1 MTTFRGAPPE
11 TEDGIGALTL
21 SGFLLEVTRRHPER
35 EALVFHEPDGA
46 VVRWCYR
53 DLERES
59 RRVAH
64 AVLGTG
70 AGKDSRVG
78 ILMGNRPE
86 WVAALYGVALAGAV
100 AVPLNTYFEPPELD
114 YVLRHSDAKLLLTQT
129 RLLGH
134 AYVDQLVELCP
145 ELGGAVPGE
154 LRSSRFPHL
163 RRVAALGLDDRRGAV
178 EPWDEFMR
186 LGELVSQELMEAS
199 AAEITPADHALI
211 IYTSGTTAAP
221 KGVLHPH
228 RGPAIQ
234 SWRFAQQLRLDPS
247 VRVWSAFPFFW
258 SAGLVMVMGATL
270 AAGGSL
276 VLQEHFEP
284 GEALDLLESEHV
296 TTPHAWAH
304 QLAELEDHP
313 DWAKTDLSAIRQ
325 CEAFTSFGRHPS
337 VHVDDTWSPRAAYG
351 LSETCTI
358 ISSLP
363 ADTPREI
370 RDRSQG
376 VILPG
381 NLVRI
386 VDRGDGGSADRRR
399 KAGASDGDEEGDT
412 GDALAVDAIGE
423 IAVKG
428 PTMMLGYVKK
438 LPEECF
444 DEDGFF
450 HTGDAGFVDGEG
462 FLHWTG
468 RMTEMIKTGGANVSP
483 VEIEETLLRHPG
495 LKSALAVGVPDDKLG
510 EMVVLC
516 AVAHDG
522 VAVDEGEVRDFLRG
536 RIAAYKIPRRVLF
549 FDEGELSLTGNS
561 KIRGDEL
568 RKLAMQRLSVRDT
581 I

>member
-1 MTTFRGAPPE
+1 MTTFRGPPAE
-11 TEDGIGALTL
+11 TEEGMGALTL
-21 SGFLLEVTRRHPER
+21 SGFLLEVTRRYSDR
-35 EALVFHEPDGA
+35 EALVFHEPDGG
-46 VVRWCYR
+46 VVRWTYR
-53 DLERES
+53 DLERET
-59 RRVAH
+59 RRVAR
-64 AVLGTG
+64 ALLGAGT
-70 AGKDSRVG
+70 GKDSRVA

-114 YVLRHSDAKLLLTQT
+114 YVLRHSDAQLLLTQT

-134 AYVDQLVELCP
+134 AYVDQLAELCP
-145 ELGGAVPGE
+145 ELTAAGPGE
-154 LRSSRFPHL
+154 LLSPRFPHL
-163 RRVAALGLDDRRGAV
+163 RRVVALGLEEARGAA
-178 EPWDEFMR
+178 EPRDAFVR
-186 LGELVSQELMEAS
+186 LGDGIAEDVLDAA
-199 AAEITPADHALI
+199 AAEVTPADHALV

-234 SWRFAQQLRLDPS
+234 SWRFAQQLRLDRS

-270 AAGGSL
+270 AVGGCI

-284 GEALDLLESEHV
+284 GEALHLLEGERV
-296 TTPHAWAH
+296 TSPHAWAH

-313 DWAKTDLSAIRQ
+313 DWPEVDLSSIRH
-325 CEAFTSFGRHPS
+325 CEAFTSFGRHPT
-337 VHVDDTWSPRAAYG
+337 VHVEDAWSPRAAYG

-363 ADTPREI
+363 CDTPREI
-370 RDRSQG
+370 RERSQG

-386 VDRGDGGSADRRR
+386 VDRGDG
-399 KAGASDGDEEGDT
+399 E
-412 GDALAVDAIGE
+412 ALPVDAIGE
-423 IAVKG
+423 ISVKG
-428 PTMMLGYVKK
+428 PTLMLGYVKK

-450 HTGDAGFVDGEG
+450 HTGDAGYVDGDG
-462 FLHWTG
+462 YLHWTG
-468 RMTEMIKTGGANVSP
+468 RMTDMIKTGGANVSP

-495 LKSALAVGVPDDKLG
+495 LKAALAVGIPDGNLG

-522 VAVDEGEVRDFLRG
+522 VAVDEDDVRNFLRG
-536 RIAAYKIPRRVLF
+536 RIASYKIPRRVLF
-549 FDEGELSLTGNS
+549 FDEHELSLTGNA
-561 KIRGDEL
+561 KIRADEL
-568 RKLAMQRLSVRDT
+568 RKLATQRLAVAS
-581 I
+581 

>member
-1 MTTFRGAPPE
+1 VTTFRGPPSE
-11 TEDGIGALTL
+11 SEEGIGALTV
-21 SGFLLEVTRRHPER
+21 SGFLLEVTRRYADR
-35 EALVFHEPDGA
+35 EALVFHEPDGG
-46 VVRWCYR
+46 VVRWSYR
-53 DLERES
+53 ELEREA
-59 RRVAH
+59 RRVAR

-78 ILMGNRPE
+78 ILMGNGPE
-86 WVAALYGVALAGAV
+86 WVAGLYGVALAGAV

-114 YVLRHSDAKLLLTQT
+114 YVLRHSDTTLLLTQT

-134 AYVDQLVELCP
+134 AYVDQLGELCP
-145 ELGGAVPGE
+145 ELTGAAPGR
-154 LRSSRFPHL
+154 LRSARYPHL
-163 RRVAALGLDDRRGAV
+163 RRVVALALDGPRGAV
-178 EPWDEFMR
+178 QPWDQFLR
-186 LGELVSQELMEAS
+186 LGDDVPEALVDAS
-199 AAEITPADHALI
+199 AAEVTPGDHALI

-284 GEALDLLESEHV
+284 GEALHLLESERV
-296 TTPHAWAH
+296 TSPHAWAH

-313 DWAKTDLSAIRQ
+313 DWPRVDLSAIRH
-325 CEAFTSFGRHPS
+325 CESFTSFGRHPS
-337 VHVDDTWSPRAAYG
+337 VHVEDAWSPRAAYG

-370 RDRSQG
+370 RDLSQG
-376 VILPG
+376 AILPG

-386 VDRGDGGSADRRR
+386 VDR
-399 KAGASDGDEEGDT
+399 DT
-412 GDALAVDAIGE
+412 GDALPVDAIGE
-423 IAVKG
+423 ITVKG
-428 PTMMLGYVKK
+428 PTTMLGYVKK

-450 HTGDAGFVDGEG
+450 HTGDAGYVDGDG

-468 RMTEMIKTGGANVSP
+468 RMTDMIKTGGANVSP
-483 VEIEETLLRHPG
+483 VELEETLLRHPG
-495 LKSALAVGVPDDKLG
+495 LKAALAVGVPDEQLG

-522 VAVDEGEVRDFLRG
+522 VSVDEDDVRGFLRG
-536 RIAAYKIPRRVLF
+536 RVASYKIPRRVLF
-549 FDEGELSLTGNS
+549 FDEAELSLTGNA
-561 KIRGDEL
+561 KIRSDEL
-568 RKLAMQRLSVRDT
+568 RKLAMERLSFAS
-581 I
+581 